1 MLTEDVSVLV
11 TDALPDFVKLLLA
24 VCTLEQVLVTVEE
37 VDCVHDSVRL
47 AELLR
52 LMVTLSE
59 VELDPVK
66 LGVEDTEKVFVLVK
80 DSERLAV

>member
-24 VCTLEQVLVTVEE
+24 VCTFEQVLVTVEE
-37 VDCVHDSVRL
+37 IDCVHDSVRL

-66 LGVEDTEKVFVLVK
+66 LGVEDAEKVFVLVK

>member
-11 TDALPDFVKLLLA
+11 TDVLLDFVKLLLA

-66 LGVEDTEKVFVLVK
+66 LGVEDAEKVFVLVK